1 MLKNF
6 PADSFR
12 NTNAVLSLF
21 EQIRS
26 SSVVDC
32 CSTINDNLVGFIIF
46 TEQGHR
52 RQPFV
57 LKQGKA
63 KPLF

>member
-32 CSTINDNLVGFIIF
+32 CSTIDDNLRFIILA
-46 TEQGHR
+46 EQGHR